1 MDKTIVIDTPDGIA
15 AFHMLA
21 QLSACR
27 LQLKGLQHSS
37 GRSVI
42 AHVKRTYG
50 FKGNNESVVAQFEQM
65 LKDNG
70 VLREKA

>member
-1 MDKTIVIDTPDGIA
+1 
-15 AFHMLA
+15 
-21 QLSACR
+21 
-27 LQLKGLQHSS
+27 
-37 GRSVI
+37 
-42 AHVKRTYG
+42 VKRTYG